1 MDELERARTEVATH
15 REGLRKT
22 EAELKEARLERE
34 SLTSSGGLFGL
45 FASAPD
51 PAKLEEVDTVIAV
64 LQEEV
69 RIRRQTLHEAL
80 QKMERMEA
88 DAARGAILPPGID
101 DLDRAVLCV
110 QALRKLE
117 PLLRD
122 LERIASKADQ
132 ARDAVPLTKRAGRNG
147 RRADPHAAAKRGSAV
162 YKHTEDWER
171 LVDEAELMA
180 DVAGIPLVLPRRWD
194 AQARPDH
201 GPQPAPD
208 VALARQ
214 QALAGGNQDFG
225 LAIAFVRTDLEALQ
239 RKGWNIVEA
248 VIEKFPE
255 ASALAAERPFEPME
269 AGRGGQGPQQA
280 GPALLE
286 KHWTGL
292 REAHTALA
300 ALVGRGARTVD
311 YLDTLGLWQRHAQQV
326 HKLPIAQRHGL
337 LPPLNDGGDLQRFLA
352 TLLKAW
358 PELDARYESQR
369 AEGFGPP
376 TAAAAPTSAPA
387 QDHSAFTKRWEDL
400 RKAHDALATLAAR
413 GSRMVDYLDPM
424 AAWQRHATAIAAMPF
439 AQEHG
444 LAPPV
449 NDGGALTPFVEQVL
463 ETWPDLDARYRFAV
477 GRR

>member
-1 MDELERARTEVATH
+1 MDELEQAKAEVTSH
-15 REGLRKT
+15 REGLRTT

-51 PAKLEEVDTVIAV
+51 PAKLEEIDTVIAV

-69 RIRRQTLHEAL
+69 RLRRQTLHEAL

-101 DLDRAVLCV
+101 SLDRAVLCV
-110 QALRKLE
+110 QALRRLD

-132 ARDAVPLTKRAGRNG
+132 ARDAVPLTRRAGRSG
-147 RRADPHAAAKRGSAV
+147 RAADPHAAAKRGSAV
-162 YKHTEDWER
+162 YKYTEGWEQ
-171 LVDEAELMA
+171 LVDEAELLA

-194 AQARPDH
+194 AEARPDH

-248 VIEKFPE
+248 VIETFPE
-255 ASALAAERPFEPME
+255 ASALAAERPFEPMK
-269 AGRGGQGPQQA
+269 AGRGGQGAQQA
-280 GPALLE
+280 GPAMLE
-286 KHWTGL
+286 EHWRGL
-292 REAHTALA
+292 RDAHTALA
-300 ALVGRGARTVD
+300 ALVARGARTVD

-326 HKLPIAQRHGL
+326 HKQPIAQDHGL

-352 TLLKAW
+352 TLLKEW
-358 PELDARYESQR
+358 PELDARYEAQR
-369 AEGFGPP
+369 AEGFGPIEA
-376 TAAAAPTSAPA
+376 TAPASAPA
-387 QDHSAFTKRWEDL
+387 HDPSAFSTRWEDL

-413 GSRMVDYLDPM
+413 GARMVDYLDPM
-424 AAWQRHATAIAAMPF
+424 AGWQRHATAIAAMPF
-439 AQEHG
+439 AQEHD
-444 LAPPV
+444 LAPPI
-449 NDGGALTPFVEQVL
+449 NDGGDLTRFVQQVL